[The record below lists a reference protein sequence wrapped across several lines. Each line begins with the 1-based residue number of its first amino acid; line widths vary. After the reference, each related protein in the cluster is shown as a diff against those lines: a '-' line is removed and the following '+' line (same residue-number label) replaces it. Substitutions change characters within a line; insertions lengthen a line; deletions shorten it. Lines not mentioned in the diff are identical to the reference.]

1 MITHETPQGAALR
14 KIFDRYMDPRTPYG
28 RREQAKKRMRSFG
41 GYRTRK
47 ARAPTLEE
55 VETIEDALAWLQFDH
70 SGRLHRDEH
79 ANEDLDTLAAHVLA
93 AVNTWRSQ
101 GDGVEEELEEEEDG
115 ATNKRRGPPRENEH
129 VGNDAWRE
137 GATHSDEADFE
148 SDLEEEQEDEEDMT
162 TKSAKG
168 FETLRTVAKSAAG
181 MQEITKGILA
191 STDGGGLSKA
201 EWDQLLI
208 DHAEATGK
216 RLDDLITKNR
226 DLGRACDIIAKA
238 NGLLPT
244 VY

>member
-14 KIFDRYMDPRTPYG
+14 KIFDRYMGPRTPYG
-28 RREQAKKRMRSFG
+28 RRELAKQRMRSFN

-79 ANEDLDTLAAHVLA
+79 SGEDLDTLAAHVLA

-101 GDGVEEELEEEEDG
+101 GDGVDEELEEEDG
-115 ATNKRRGPPRENEH
+115 TTNKRRGPPPENEH

-137 GATHSDEADFE
+137 GATHSDEEDFE
-148 SDLEEEQEDEEDMT
+148 SDLEEDREDEEDMS
-162 TKSAKG
+162 TKAAKG

-181 MQEITKGILA
+181 MQKITKGILA
-191 STDGGGLSKA
+191 STDGCGLSKQ

-208 DHAEATGK
+208 EHAEATGK
-216 RLDDLITKNR
+216 RLDQLITGNR
-226 DLGRACDIIAKA
+226 DIGKACDVIARA
-238 NGLLPT
+238 TGLLPS